1 MNFQLLLRIKR
12 IYPPSA
18 SPISVR
24 PIFEMCVDDVLMEF
38 GFGLEWTRV
47 AVIPSAE
54 KRLRHFGLD
63 VQM

>member
-1 MNFQLLLRIKR
+1 
-12 IYPPSA
+12 
-18 SPISVR
+18 
-24 PIFEMCVDDVLMEF
+24 MCVDDVLMEF

-63 VQM
+63 VQTQMQFGLLLLDVHLLPLKISCSGLR